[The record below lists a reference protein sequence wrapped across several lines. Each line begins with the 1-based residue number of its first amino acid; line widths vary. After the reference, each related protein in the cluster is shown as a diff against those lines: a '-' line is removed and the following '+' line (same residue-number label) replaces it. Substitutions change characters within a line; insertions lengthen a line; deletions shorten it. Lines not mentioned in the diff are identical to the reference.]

1 MKIKGFEKSGAK
13 YNQLLINVFLI
24 FLFVF
29 KWFICPPRTSIQ
41 NINTSRVSFLVDY
54 YNLACFFFCFKKP
67 EDTDFDSD
75 QSKVGKQKYR
85 KGAGGFKDEFRIQTR
100 AERSEK

>member
-1 MKIKGFEKSGAK
+1 LTTTIW
-13 YNQLLINVFLI
+13 LVFI
-24 FLFVF
+24 
-29 KWFICPPRTSIQ
+29 
-41 NINTSRVSFLVDY
+41 
-54 YNLACFFFCFKKP
+54 CFKKP
-67 EDTDFDSD
+67 EDTDVDSD